1 MSATTPEQTHES
13 CVPTW
18 YGQHLERATVLNTAH
33 IATVTAALTGIQA
46 VVDVLHDREAQRCA
60 GEATHCPTKNMGLL
74 AAVHSL
80 TTLVQLHIAEGAG
93 DEPAFIRDAQGL
105 QELRSTTFT
114 SELRRNVKAGDVA
127 KWAQEQ
133 QAQHHQNLQPKQA
146 ASHTQQA
153 QAAIKDEALK
163 PARRTVNTS
172 AQPIQ

>member
-1 MSATTPEQTHES
+1 MTTTTTPEQTNES

-33 IATVTAALTGIQA
+33 IATMDAALVGIQA
-46 VVDVLHDREAQRCA
+46 VVDLLHDREAQRAA

-105 QELRSTTFT
+105 QELRVVTFT
-114 SELRRNVKAGDVA
+114 SDLRRDVKAGELA
-127 KWAQEQ
+127 KWAQAQ
-133 QAQHHQNLQPKQA
+133 QAQHQRNLQANQPQTHA
-146 ASHTQQA
+146 QQA
-153 QAAIKDEALK
+153 QAASKSVASKGGSNAL
-163 PARRTVNTS
+163 
-172 AQPIQ
+172 

>member
-1 MSATTPEQTHES
+1 MTATNTPEQTHES

-33 IATVTAALTGIQA
+33 IATMDAALAGIQA

-105 QELRSTTFT
+105 QELRVVTFT
-114 SELRRNVKAGDVA
+114 SDLRRDVKAGELA
-127 KWAQEQ
+127 KWAQAQ
-133 QAQHHQNLQPKQA
+133 QAQHQRNLQPNQPQGHA
-146 ASHTQQA
+146 QQA
-153 QAAIKDEALK
+153 QAASKSVASKGGSHE
-163 PARRTVNTS
+163 
-172 AQPIQ
+172 

>member
-1 MSATTPEQTHES
+1 MSTTTPEQTHET

-80 TTLVQLHIAEGAG
+80 ATLVQLHTNEDTEGLP
-93 DEPAFIRDAQGL
+93 DFVLDTQGVR
-105 QELRSTTFT
+105 ELRSAANDHWT
-114 SELRRNVKAGDVA
+114 RRAMK
-127 KWAQEQ
+127 
-133 QAQHHQNLQPKQA
+133 QAQHLLNQQPNQPQT
-146 ASHTQQA
+146 HTQQT
-153 QAAIKDEALK
+153 QAATETVAPK
-163 PARRTVNTS
+163 P
-172 AQPIQ
+172 I

>member
-1 MSATTPEQTHES
+1 MNPTAIEQTQEA

-33 IATVTAALTGIQA
+33 IATMDAALVGIQA
-46 VVDVLHDREAQRCA
+46 VVDLLHDLEAKRAA

-105 QELRSTTFT
+105 QELRVVTFT
-114 SELRRNVKAGDVA
+114 SDLRRDVKAGKTA
-127 KWAQEQ
+127 EWAQAQ
-133 QAQHHQNLQPKQA
+133 QAQHLQNQQPKQPQTHA
-146 ASHTQQA
+146 QQA
-153 QAAIKDEALK
+153 QAASKSVASKGGSHAL
-163 PARRTVNTS
+163 
-172 AQPIQ
+172 